1 MSEDFATC
9 IKKERERLQA
19 ELDALGTSIGESIA
33 RVRDIE
39 KELAAIDA
47 YEAAK
52 TGKTQTPA
60 RNGAAARAR
69 KGSRRQ
75 DILDAVASA
84 PDGMSRGDLLERFGV
99 KGDKSGEMS
108 ISNALTALT
117 NKTGQLVREGGRYRL
132 ATQPEAP
139 EQAEQVLPAAAE

>member
-1 MSEDFATC
+1 MPEDIATY
-9 IKKERERLQA
+9 IQGERERATASLK
-19 ELDALGTSIGESIA
+19 ALRSRRESLIADIDREIAGTE
-33 RVRDIE
+33 R
-39 KELAAIDA
+39 ELAAIDA

-52 TGKTQTPA
+52 TGKTQAPA
-60 RNGAAARAR
+60 RNGAVPRAR

-84 PDGMSRGDLLERFGV
+84 PDGMSRADLLERFGV

-132 ATQPEAP
+132 AERKESDQPL
-139 EQAEQVLPAAAE
+139 QQAAE